1 MNKEVRISLRNSCK
15 LILFSL
21 TLFVGC
27 AQRQETSKAGLSIRW
42 KNGQATGLLIPLSLL
57 KTINRDE
64 IFQSV
69 QIRLAKPGTKTAI
82 LGEYNLNQD
91 TLVFEPLIPFTRG
104 LRYEVVL
111 EKELLA
117 EIEIPA
123 STDIPTLSGI
133 YPSQDTLPENLLK
146 FYFVFSRPMVEGHSL
161 QYISL
166 LNQQGDTL
174 PRTFLN
180 LQPELWNA
188 EKTILTLWLDPG
200 RIKRDLQ
207 PNKLLG
213 APLTQGERY
222 KLVVSNQWPNDQ
234 GTTLK
239 QNYTKNFV
247 VTTRD
252 MTSPS
257 IKHWQI
263 KAPQKGTLHP
273 LEVNLK
279 ETLDYILLQ
288 NAVQI
293 ADTQGHIIEGNI
305 QLSDEERKW
314 EFTPSKPWPIGEYA
328 LQIESRLED
337 PAGNNLNRL
346 FDRDITNTK
355 DTPSPKKVFEL
366 KWRVN

>member
-15 LILFSL
+15 LILFCL
-21 TLFVGC
+21 VLFFGC
-27 AQRQETSKAGLSIRW
+27 AQRQETSKANLSIHW

-57 KTINRDE
+57 NSISRDE
-64 IFQSV
+64 ISHLVKV
-69 QIRLAKPGTKTAI
+69 QLARPGIKTAI
-82 LGEYNLNQD
+82 LGDYKISKD
-91 TLVFEPLIPFTRG
+91 TLIFEPLIPFTRG

-117 EIEIPA
+117 EIEIPK

-161 QYISL
+161 HYISL

-174 PRTFLN
+174 PRIFLN

-207 PNKLLG
+207 PNKLQG
-213 APLTQGERY
+213 APLTQGQRY
-222 KLVVSNQWPNDQ
+222 KLVISNQWPDEL
-234 GTTLK
+234 GTVLE
-239 QNYTKNFV
+239 QSYTKNFV

-257 IKHWQI
+257 TNEWQV
-263 KAPQKGTLHP
+263 KAPLKGTLQP
-273 LEVNLK
+273 LEVNVK

-288 NAVQI
+288 NAVQVV
-293 ADTQGHIIEGNI
+293 DSQGQPIEGSI
-305 QLSDEERKW
+305 QLSDEEKKW
-314 EFTPSKPWPIGEYA
+314 QFIPLKPWSIGEYA

-337 PAGNNLNRL
+337 TAGNNLNRL
-346 FDRDITNTK
+346 FDRDVTNSK
-355 DTPSPKKVFEL
+355 NTPSQQKVFKL

>member
-27 AQRQETSKAGLSIRW
+27 AQRQETSKANLSIRW
-42 KNGQATGLLIPLSLL
+42 KNGQAMGLLIPLSLL
-57 KTINRDE
+57 NSIGRDE
-64 IFQSV
+64 VSHLVKV
-69 QIRLAKPGTKTAI
+69 QLAKPGIKTAI
-82 LGEYNLNQD
+82 FGDFKINRD
-91 TLVFEPLIPFTRG
+91 TLVFEPLIPLTRG

-123 STDIPTLSGI
+123 STDIPVLSGI

-146 FYFVFSRPMVEGHSL
+146 FYFVFSHPMVEGHSL

-174 PRTFLN
+174 PQTFLN

-213 APLTQGERY
+213 APLTQGKRY
-222 KLVVSNQWPNDQ
+222 KLVISNQWPDEM
-234 GTTLK
+234 GTALA
-239 QNYTKNFV
+239 QSYNKNFV

-252 MTSPS
+252 NTSPS
-257 IKHWQI
+257 TNQWQV
-263 KAPQKGTLHP
+263 KTPQKGTFQP
-273 LEVNLK
+273 LEVNVK
-279 ETLDYILLQ
+279 ETLDFILLQ
-288 NAVQI
+288 NAVQVV
-293 ADTQGHIIEGNI
+293 DNQGQSIEGTI

-314 EFTPSKPWPIGEYA
+314 NFIPIKPWSVGEYT

-337 PAGNNLNRL
+337 TAGNNLNRL
-346 FDRDITNTK
+346 FDRDITNSK
-355 DTPSPKKVFEL
+355 NTPSQQKVFEL
-366 KWRVN
+366 KWLIN